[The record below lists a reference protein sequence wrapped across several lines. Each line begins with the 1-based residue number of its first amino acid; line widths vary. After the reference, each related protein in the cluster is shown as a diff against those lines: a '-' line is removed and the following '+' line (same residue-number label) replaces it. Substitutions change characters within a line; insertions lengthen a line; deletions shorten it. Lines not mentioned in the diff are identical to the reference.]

1 MTKQTEISPL
11 DSVQYTLQVD
21 NQPSIRFTGCLVA
34 STVSGAV
41 HQNRFGRWMELY
53 LYRTQAGMYICHK
66 VGRTTKTGERDRF
79 SGIPCTDPEAVIAFF
94 GHMWLAKQLYLQANI
109 EDVRIVA

>member
-34 STVSGAV
+34 SASSGTD
-41 HQNRFGRWMELY
+41 HQNRFGRWTELY
-53 LYRTQAGMYICHK
+53 LYRTQTGTYICHK

-79 SGIPCTDPEAVIAFF
+79 SGIPCIDLSAVILFF
-94 GHMWLAKQLYLQANI
+94 GHMWLAKKLYLQANI
-109 EDVRIVA
+109 EDVRNVA